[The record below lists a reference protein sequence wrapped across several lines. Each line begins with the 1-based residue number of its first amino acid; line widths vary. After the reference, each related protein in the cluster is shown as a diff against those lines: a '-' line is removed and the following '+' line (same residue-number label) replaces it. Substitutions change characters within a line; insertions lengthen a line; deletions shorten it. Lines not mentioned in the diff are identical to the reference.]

1 MGVLELGRSG
11 SPGTGRGAV
20 PVLSGGAVVATL
32 RASNWKEAATAQVG
46 DRTWVFGKRDR
57 ALVGRWE
64 ADPADAVRLR
74 ARQTSWWKGTWV
86 LDLDGVAVEMRS
98 TSWWR
103 GTHRYTSGGRTVAES
118 GTTSGWSPR
127 PRLTAADELPLATQ
141 VFLLWTELVITRRNN
156 AAAAGGTSAAVIG
169 GTS

>member
-1 MGVLELGRSG
+1 MLELGRSG
-11 SPGTGRGAV
+11 SHGTQRGTV
-20 PVLSGGAVVATL
+20 PVLSGDAVVATL

-46 DRTWVFGKRDR
+46 DRAWVFGKRDR

-74 ARQTSWWKGTWV
+74 ARQASWWKGTWV
-86 LDLDGVAVEMRS
+86 LDLEGVAVEMSS

-103 GTHRYTSGGRTVAES
+103 ATHRYTSGGRTVAES
-118 GTTSGWSPR
+118 STTGGWSPR
-127 PRLTAADELPLATQ
+127 PRLTAADGMPLAAQ

-156 AAAAGGTSAAVIG
+156 AAVTGATTAAVIG